1 MSDVQGMPS
10 DLEQRLDKI
19 EENEVEPGT
28 TGEWPGVGMGAGQSE
43 DRKSDNFSGEGG
55 EGSGS
60 S

>member
-1 MSDVQGMPS
+1 MPS